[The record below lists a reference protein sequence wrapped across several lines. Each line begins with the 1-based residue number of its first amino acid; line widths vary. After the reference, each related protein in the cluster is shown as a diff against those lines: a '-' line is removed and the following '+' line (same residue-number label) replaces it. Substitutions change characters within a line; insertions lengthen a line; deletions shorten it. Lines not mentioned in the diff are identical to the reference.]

1 MKRFLVPKAAKRG
14 SSEQL
19 VDKIEQAVAKKAR
32 KAKSAAAPP
41 PPAAA
46 AAATPT
52 SLIQNGWTDLGEEA
66 QVGYWPRML
75 SGISQSAMQALLNDI
90 QWQQVGSHLEG
101 CM

>member
-14 SSEQL
+14 SSKQM

-32 KAKSAAAPP
+32 KVKSAAAPP
-41 PPAAA
+41 PPPA

-52 SLIQNGWTDLGEEA
+52 SLIQNGWTDLEEEA